1 MAVSKKELAKTIH
14 KKLGLSQKDSLF
26 FTSTFFEYLKTN
38 HDNDI
43 NIHRFGSFA
52 FRETPQRTGRNP
64 KTREEFIIKKRKKV
78 IFKPSEEIKKR
89 IN

>member
-1 MAVSKKELAKTIH
+1 MAVSKKELAKFIH

-26 FTSTFFEYLKTN
+26 FTSTFFKYLINN
-38 HDNDI
+38 HNYNI
-43 NIHRFGSFA
+43 NIQRFGSFTYK
-52 FRETPQRTGRNP
+52 ETPQRIGRNP

-78 IFKPSEEIKKR
+78 IFQPSEEIKKR